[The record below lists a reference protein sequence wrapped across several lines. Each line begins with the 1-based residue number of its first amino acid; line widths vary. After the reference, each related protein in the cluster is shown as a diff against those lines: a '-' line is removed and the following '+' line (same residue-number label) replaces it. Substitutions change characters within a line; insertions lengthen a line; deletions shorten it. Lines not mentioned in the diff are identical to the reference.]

1 MADCCELFQS
11 LLEYINCP
19 DAIIA
24 LAVCGAGPGPSCP
37 DRRSLMQ
44 RRQLSRCPV
53 SLEPNLSQQS
63 RQ

>member
-11 LLEYINCP
+11 LLEVVNCP

-24 LAVCGAGPGPSCP
+24 LAVCGAGPGPSCRDP
-37 DRRSLMQ
+37 LMQ